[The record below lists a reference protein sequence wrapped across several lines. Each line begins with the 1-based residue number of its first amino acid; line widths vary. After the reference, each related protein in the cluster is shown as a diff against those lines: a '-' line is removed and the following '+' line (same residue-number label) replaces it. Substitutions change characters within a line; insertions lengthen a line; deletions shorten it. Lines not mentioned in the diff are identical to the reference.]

1 MDTHAGFTIC
11 PATPADADMIAPLFD
26 DYRQFY
32 KQRSDLAK
40 ARAFIRERLRSGESN
55 ILLAR
60 EVSPERSAVGFT
72 QLYPL
77 FSSTQMRR
85 AWVLNDLF
93 VVPAWRRRGVGRAL
107 LLAAREFAI
116 SSNAGEMF
124 LETAA
129 DNHVAQAA
137 YEQLGWEKEA
147 VFLKY
152 NLPLP

>member
-1 MDTHAGFTIC
+1 MQASFTIS
-11 PATPADADMIAPLFD
+11 PATAGEADAVAPLFD
-26 DYRQFY
+26 AYRQFY
-32 KQRSDLAK
+32 KQASDSARS
-40 ARAFIRERLRSGESN
+40 RAFIRERLRNGESQ

-60 EVSPERSAVGFT
+60 DLSLDRNPVGFV

-85 AWVLNDLF
+85 AWLLNDLF
-93 VVPAWRRRGVGRAL
+93 VTPVWRRHGVAGAL

-116 SSNAGEMF
+116 NTNAAEMF

-129 DNHVAQAA
+129 DNYAAQAA
-137 YEQLGWEKEA
+137 YEKLGWEREA